1 MKRKCQNLI
10 PQTQSLSSLILTILL
25 SQSIQNQI
33 KLISKLQNKKIKTR
47 KGPIQKKIDLKIFC
61 ENSLFDSLFLVNL
74 SVPLGFS
81 VCFEKLL
88 CMAFYI
94 EKMRVWNSSQTISD
108 LFQTSVLMQKKTC
121 FSQFLEPQ
129 HAYTCMKL
137 AYTDLENAYA
147 YTCLCTHALRFSWPF
162 FFQKQFYLV
171 HKRVILSVKTFFMSN

>member
-1 MKRKCQNLI
+1 MKRKGQNLI
-10 PQTQSLSSLILTILL
+10 PQTQSFSSLILTILL

-47 KGPIQKKIDLKIFC
+47 KGYIQKKIDLKIFC

-74 SVPLGFS
+74 SFPLGFS

-108 LFQTSVLMQKKTC
+108 SFQTLVLMQKKNLFFIVSGTLAC
-121 FSQFLEPQ
+121 VHMHEACVHRSGECVRI
-129 HAYTCMKL
+129 HMSVYTCHKVFM
-137 AYTDLENAYA
+137 A
-147 YTCLCTHALRFSWPF
+147 F

-171 HKRVILSVKTFFMSN
+171 HKRVILSVKTFFKSN

>member
-1 MKRKCQNLI
+1 MKRKGQNLI
-10 PQTQSLSSLILTILL
+10 PQTQSFSSLILTILL

-47 KGPIQKKIDLKIFC
+47 KGHIQKKIDLKIFC

-74 SVPLGFS
+74 SFPLGFS

-108 LFQTSVLMQKKTC
+108 SFQTSVLMQKKTC

-147 YTCLCTHALRFSWPF
+147 YTCLCTHALRFSQPF
-162 FFQKQFYLV
+162 FFKNSFIQFIKELY
-171 HKRVILSVKTFFMSN
+171 FP